1 MIKDVTR
8 EPAPTGLPTI
18 SKRRLERR
26 MSTEFSSLPSVC
38 VVHFYSKHFG
48 KVFGRQT
55 ISNGLLN
62 FKNL

>member
-38 VVHFYSKHFG
+38 VVHFYSKRLF
-48 KVFGRQT
+48 
-55 ISNGLLN
+55 
-62 FKNL
+62 